1 MTIGNIKK
9 NEIRLLGLICLWTLI
24 GVGCDSLRIRSDYSI
39 QYYYT
44 QTEDGLTLC
53 LRRYEP
59 ETLDTDK
66 NPVILCHGLGYNL
79 LFWDLADKVSL
90 PAYLARNGYDVWS
103 LSLRGAAPSSQPLS
117 SSLRKLGRFNLEPE
131 VFKTMQ
137 KRVADVKMTDW
148 SVDDHIGYDVPAA
161 LRYVREQTGYEKVHW
176 IGHSM
181 GGMIMFA
188 WLGQGGVEAAASV
201 KSFVAI
207 AVPMAVFHPLSEP
220 FNFLLDTQPA
230 LQIGSTIVGSSAP
243 ATAGLIFGDMN
254 TEIDKLFY
262 NGKNVGEDV
271 IRSLFRLAQEEISP
285 GQLSQLL
292 EMVRNE
298 RFHSLDKTINYTARL
313 SSVTTPTYFMVGTV
327 DNMATV
333 GAVQYAYR
341 EVAGETKRFG
351 LFGRV
356 NGHKNDYG
364 HNDIIIGQNALKE
377 VYPTILEWLNPFS
390 VDVDESRLPLQPKEI
405 K

>member
-1 MTIGNIKK
+1 MDSITK
-9 NEIRLLGLICLWTLI
+9 NKIRLLGLICLWALI
-24 GVGCDSLRIRSDYSI
+24 GAGCDSMRSRSGYSI

-44 QTEDGLTLC
+44 QTGDGYTLC

-59 ETLDTDK
+59 KTLDANK

-103 LSLRGAAPSSQPLS
+103 LSLRGAAPSSQPLA
-117 SSLRKLGRFNLEPE
+117 SSLRKLGRFNLEQE
-131 VFKTMQ
+131 VLKTLQ
-137 KRVADVKMTDW
+137 KRGADVKMVDW
-148 SVDDHIGYDVPAA
+148 SVDDHIRHDVPAA
-161 LRYVREQTGYEKVHW
+161 LRFVREQTGYEKIHW

-188 WLGQGGVEAAASV
+188 YLGQGGVEAAASV
-201 KSFVAI
+201 KSFVAV

-220 FNFLLDTQPA
+220 FRFLLDAQPA
-230 LQIGSTIVGSSAP
+230 LGVGSKIVGSSAP

-285 GQLSQLL
+285 GQLNQLL

-298 RFHSLDKTINYTARL
+298 RFCSLDKTTDYTAAL
-313 SSVTTPTYFMVGTV
+313 PAVVTPTYFMVGTV

-341 EVAGETKRFG
+341 EVASENKRFG

-364 HNDIIIGQNALKE
+364 HDDIVIGQNALKE
-377 VYPTILEWLNPFS
+377 VYPTIFEWLNPFS

>member
-1 MTIGNIKK
+1 MTMDSIKK
-9 NEIRLLGLICLWTLI
+9 NKIRLLGWICLWTLI
-24 GVGCDSLRIRSDYSI
+24 GAGCDSMRIRSGYSI

-44 QTEDGLTLC
+44 KTEDGLTLC

-59 ETLDTDK
+59 ETLDANK

-103 LSLRGAAPSSQPLS
+103 LSLRGAAPSSQPLA

-137 KRVADVKMTDW
+137 NRVADVKMTDW
-148 SVDDHIGYDVPAA
+148 SVDDHIRYDVPAA
-161 LRYVREQTGYEKVHW
+161 LDYVREQTGSGKVHW

-188 WLGQGGVEAAASV
+188 WLGQGGTEAAAPI
-201 KSFVAI
+201 KSFVAV

-230 LQIGSTIVGSSAP
+230 LQIGSRIVGSSAP

-285 GQLSQLL
+285 GQLDQLL

-298 RFHSLDKTINYTARL
+298 RFCSLDKTIDYTAQL
-313 SSVTTPTYFMVGTV
+313 SSVVTPTCFMVGTV

-341 EVAGETKRFG
+341 EIAGETKRFE

-364 HNDIIIGQNALKE
+364 HNDIIIGQNARNE
-377 VYPTILEWLNPFS
+377 VYPAILKWLNPFS
-390 VDVDESRLPLQPKEI
+390 ADVDESRLLLQPKER

>member
-1 MTIGNIKK
+1 MNNRKK
-9 NEIRLLGLICLWTLI
+9 LLLGIVCLLMVVGT
-24 GVGCDSLRIRSDYSI
+24 GCDSLRSRSGYSI
-39 QYYYT
+39 QYFYT
-44 QTEDGLTLC
+44 QTEDGLVLC

-59 ETLDTDK
+59 KTLDANK

-103 LSLRGAAPSSQPLS
+103 LSLRGAAPSSQPLA
-117 SSLRKLGRFNLEPE
+117 SSLRKLGRFNLEQE
-131 VFKTMQ
+131 MLKTMQ
-137 KRVADVKMTDW
+137 KRVADVKMVDW
-148 SVDDHIGYDVPAA
+148 SVDDHIRYDVPAA

-181 GGMIMFA
+181 GGMVMFA
-188 WLGQGGVEAAASV
+188 YLGQGGVEAAAPV
-201 KSFVAI
+201 KSFVAA

-220 FNFLLDTQPA
+220 FKFMLDAQPA
-230 LQIGSTIVGSSAP
+230 LGIGSKIVGSSAP

-271 IRSLFRLAQEEISP
+271 IRNLFRLAQEEISP
-285 GQLSQLL
+285 GQLNQLL

-298 RFHSLDKTINYTARL
+298 RFRSLDKTTDYTAL
-313 SSVTTPTYFMVGTV
+313 LPAVVTPTYFMVGTV

-341 EVAGETKRFG
+341 EVASENKRFG

-364 HNDIIIGQNALKE
+364 HDDIIIGQNALKE
-377 VYPTILEWLNPFS
+377 VYPTIVEWLNPFS
-390 VDVDESRLPLQPKEI
+390 VDVDETRLLLQPKEI